1 MSQSIP
7 EAFVRQFDDT
17 MRLKAQQSASRFQG
31 TVIDRGQ
38 ITGES
43 FTVNLVGTVD
53 ELDEDNTRHGDT
65 VWSDIDHTTPVA
77 LMKDFFKAY
86 PVDRADE
93 PKLLANPN
101 GAYMDRLMMAGN
113 LRKDKMIY
121 DALRGTITFKDAS
134 TSVLPSTSKIAH
146 GGTGMT
152 KAKVI
157 ETRKLFR
164 AAEADQHNGE
174 ELFIAYD
181 SKMLEDILADTTL
194 TSADYMAVK
203 MLQEGDI
210 SGKWCGMKWI
220 PYERMSNDG
229 TTFYTVAWCKSAA
242 HFGHGFEEGN
252 ATRRA
257 DKKNTLQVSRAASY
271 GASRT
276 ENNKVVEIAYQ

>member
-1 MSQSIP
+1 MSQSIL

-65 VWSDIDHTTPVA
+65 VWSDIDHTAPVA

-121 DALRGTITFKDAS
+121 DALRGTITFKDGS

-174 ELFIAYD
+174 ELSIAYD

-242 HFGHGFEEGN
+242 HFGYGFEEGN